1 MQDNPRT
8 TGPGP
13 TSDSEGHHSYTL
25 AAPMLHF
32 DLRSEAEQ
40 LRRQPSYERGDPTG
54 KTLVKEP
61 DLRIVL
67 FALKAGARL
76 DQHQASGPIS
86 IQAIGGT
93 IRLRAGNETVELAS
107 GNLLMLEPRVPH
119 DVDALGD
126 AVFLLTLGRTT
137 YQDVSD
143 RHEPHR

>member
-1 MQDNPRT
+1 MQHDPHT
-8 TGPGP
+8 AGSDPA
-13 TSDSEGHHSYTL
+13 SDSGSHHSYTL
-25 AAPMLHF
+25 AAPLLRF

-40 LRRQPSYERGDPTG
+40 LRHQPSYEKGDPTG

-76 DQHQASGPIS
+76 EPHQASGPIS
-86 IQAIGGT
+86 IQALEGT
-93 IRLRAGNETVELAS
+93 IRLGAGNETVELAP

-119 DVDALGD
+119 DVDALDD